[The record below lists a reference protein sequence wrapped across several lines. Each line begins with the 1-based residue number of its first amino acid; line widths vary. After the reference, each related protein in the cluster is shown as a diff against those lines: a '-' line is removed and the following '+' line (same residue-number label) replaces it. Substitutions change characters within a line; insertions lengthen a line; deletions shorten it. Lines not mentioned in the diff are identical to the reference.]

1 MVLGL
6 FILGIVVIGI
16 LSYLGMKG
24 TGALWVGN

>member
-6 FILGIVVIGI
+6 FILGIIVIGI

-24 TGALWVGN
+24 TGAL

>member
-6 FILGIVVIGI
+6 FILGIVVIGL

-24 TGALWVGN
+24 TGAL

>member
-6 FILGIVVIGI
+6 LLFGLVVIGL

-24 TGALWVGN
+24 TGALWAV

>member
-24 TGALWVGN
+24 TGALWV

>member
-6 FILGIVVIGI
+6 FVLGIIVIGL

-24 TGALWVGN
+24 TGAL

>member
-6 FILGIVVIGI
+6 LIFGLVVIGL

-24 TGALWVGN
+24 TGALWVV

>member
-6 FILGIVVIGI
+6 LIFGLVIIGL

-24 TGALWVGN
+24 TGALWVV

>member
-6 FILGIVVIGI
+6 FIFGIIVIGI

-24 TGALWVGN
+24 TGAL

>member
-6 FILGIVVIGI
+6 FILGIVVIGL

-24 TGALWVGN
+24 TGALWVV